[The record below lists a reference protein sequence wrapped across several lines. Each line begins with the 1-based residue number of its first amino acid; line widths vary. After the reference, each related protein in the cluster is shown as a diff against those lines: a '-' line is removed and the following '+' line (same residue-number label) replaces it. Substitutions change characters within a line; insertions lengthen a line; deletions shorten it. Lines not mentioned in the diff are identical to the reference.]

1 MKNTLALLLLSCLAC
16 FAAPVRQYDT
26 VSAMLAQKPIT
37 GETVLTDGPG
47 GLRSWKHVASI
58 TGTTNAGNRFAA
70 VGGGYLEAFDKDSPR
85 QDIRWFGAIKDDGL
99 DDAAAINAALEFANA
114 QGHRVVEVPPGDFH
128 QSTPIVIQT
137 RCRLIG
143 TGSSTK
149 GDNEVQSPTNAA
161 GASLG
166 PSRIILM
173 NGANCPQFVTGPTN
187 GLYIRQP
194 NEWNE
199 DGSTNNSVEYNW
211 GIENLV
217 IYGNGSNQTRYDC
230 HGVKLDYGWNFYIRN
245 CQFVYNRGY
254 KIWCVDLN
262 QINIDNVGG
271 LGAVDIATSKPW
283 SKGYLLW
290 GTADSLIREIG
301 GGFVGGPAIWLTG
314 SSSWQNH
321 IEGCFMYNCL
331 SQAFTVSSVSTNTG
345 QIDLTEDH
353 VYETGMPAEI
363 WPLNG
368 GVNPVGLSIRQPY
381 WVIKVDSDSI
391 KLAAT
396 RANADAGVAIIPS
409 TTGSDLRVWHGPGS
423 GIYANWG
430 ASQNT
435 IVGGRYD
442 QNEDSGI
449 VLHDTSR
456 MAVVGN
462 NITFNGFQ
470 TLLATNAANAAAG
483 VELSG
488 YCYAPVVTGNI
499 FNSLLPWYRQD
510 YGIWVRS
517 NTWAPA
523 VLSATYRPILS
534 GNSGQASGTNYYA
547 EATADNLIPL
557 WHSDGPV
564 HIGRT
569 NSGSGLIVTGN
580 SGGVPVMRLVRNIS
594 GIVADMGIGVGD
606 GSFNFSDWKNFRTL
620 FLVDGNDSSK
630 VSLFLGAN
638 TAQSTSRDV
647 TIYSESGTGA
657 NVSAGD
663 IELRTGAGTGSGA
676 ASKVSFLTSA
686 PTAAGTSAQT
696 VATRAWVDTN
706 GLTINNQHG
715 LTIGNSTTVP
725 ATPAA
730 GRFILY
736 SFVNGSSKVELV
748 VKWPDGATNVIA
760 TQP

>member
-1 MKNTLALLLLSCLAC
+1 MKNAFTLLLLSCFAC
-16 FAAPVRQYDT
+16 LAAPVRQYDT
-26 VSAMLAQKPIT
+26 VAAMLAQKPIA
-37 GETVLTDGPG
+37 GETVLTGGPG
-47 GLRSWKHVASI
+47 GLRSWKHVTSI
-58 TGTTNAGNRFAA
+58 TGTTNTGNAFAA
-70 VGGGYLEAFDKDSPR
+70 VGGGYLEALDKDAPR
-85 QDIRWFGAIKDDGL
+85 QDIRWWGAIKDDGL
-99 DDAAAINAALEFANA
+99 DDSAAINAALEFANA
-114 QGHRVVEVPPGDFH
+114 QGRRVVEVPPGDYH
-128 QSTPIVIQT
+128 QATSIVMQT
-137 RCRLIG
+137 RVRLIG

-166 PSRIILM
+166 PSRLILL
-173 NGANCPQFVTGPTN
+173 NAANCTQIVTGPTN
-187 GLYIRQP
+187 GLYVRQP

-211 GIENLV
+211 GLENLV
-217 IYGNGSNQTRYDC
+217 LYGNGSNQTRYDC
-230 HGVKLDYGWNFYIRN
+230 HGIKLDYGWNFYIRN
-245 CQFVYNRGY
+245 VQLVYHRGY

-271 LGAVDIATSKPW
+271 LGAVDIITSKPW
-283 SKGYLLW
+283 SKGYLIW
-290 GTADSLIREIG
+290 GSADSLIREIG
-301 GGFVGGPAIWLTG
+301 GGFVGGPGIWLTG

-321 IEGCFMYNCL
+321 IEGCFIYNCL
-331 SQAFTVSSVSTNTG
+331 RQEFVVTGVSTNTG
-345 QIDLTEDH
+345 QIDLAEDH

-381 WVIKVDSDSI
+381 WVIKVDGDSI

-396 RANADAGVAIIPS
+396 RADAEAGTAIIPS
-409 TTGSDLRVWHGPGS
+409 TEGSDLRVWHGPGS

-456 MAVVGN
+456 MAIVGN

-470 TLLATNAANAAAG
+470 TLLATNAAQAAAG

-499 FNSLLPWYRQD
+499 FNQLTPWYRQD

-523 VLSATYRPILS
+523 VLSATQRPIIS
-534 GNSGQASGTNYYA
+534 GNSGQVGGTNYFA
-547 EATADNLIPL
+547 DAAADNLIPL
-557 WHSDGPV
+557 WHADGPV
-564 HIGRT
+564 HIGLT

-580 SGGVPVMRLVRNIS
+580 SGGVPTMRLVRNSS

-606 GSFNFSDWKNFRTL
+606 GSFNFSDWKNFKTL
-620 FLVDGNDSSK
+620 FLVDGYDSSK

-638 TAQSTSRDV
+638 TAMASPRDV
-647 TIYSESGTGA
+647 TIYSETGTGTD
-657 NVSAGD
+657 VSAGD
-663 IELRTGAGTGSGA
+663 IELRTGAGTGSGTMPRVA
-676 ASKVSFLTSA
+676 FLTST
-686 PTAAGTSAQT
+686 PTNSGTAAQT
-696 VATRAWVDTN
+696 VTTRAWLDTN
-706 GLTINNQHG
+706 GLTINNEHA
-715 LTIGNSTTVP
+715 LTIGSSSVP
-725 ATPAA
+725 LESPAA
-730 GRFILY
+730 GRMKLY
-736 SFVNGSSKVELV
+736 SVVNGSSKVELV
-748 VKWPDGATNVIA
+748 VKWPDGSTNIIA